1 MKTDMVD
8 WPADYSRPDNE
19 AAELAA
25 GIHSSI
31 DSFEIFAKKN
41 PGRAYKEYNDLIYA
55 HTRLY
60 GLLSTMYRHNRQS
73 EEIDRVDR
81 GR

>member
-8 WPADYSRPDNE
+8 WPADYSRPDNR

-25 GIHSSI
+25 GIHSSL
-31 DSFEIFAKKN
+31 DSFEIFAKDN
-41 PGRAYKEYNDLIYA
+41 PDCAYKEYNDLINA

-60 GLLSTMYRHNRQS
+60 ELLSAMYRRNRQS